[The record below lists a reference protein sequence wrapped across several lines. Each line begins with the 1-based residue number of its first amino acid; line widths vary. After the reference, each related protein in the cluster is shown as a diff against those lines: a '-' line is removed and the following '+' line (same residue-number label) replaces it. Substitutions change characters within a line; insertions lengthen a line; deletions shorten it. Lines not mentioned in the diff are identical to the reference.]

1 MSTSDG
7 PDERRSTRWRRV
19 VLTIGVLVG
28 AGVVWGSLSPGR
40 GGTDRCAEPV
50 DDDRRARGR
59 IRPGSNDP
67 RRDARFRRR
76 SPRRPQRAPP
86 MVPTRRE
93 RRARFRQTIAWGIG
107 LSVLVVFGVAL
118 LRILGSAVAYLLLA
132 LFFSRSRWSPRS
144 TTSTPDGTGAAA
156 SRRGCSSES
165 CSSACS

>member
-59 IRPGSNDP
+59 IRPGSNDR

-76 SPRRPQRAPP
+76 SPGRAQRAPP
-86 MVPTRRE
+86 WCRLVASAALGSVRRSP
-93 RRARFRQTIAWGIG
+93 G

-144 TTSTPDGTGAAA
+144 TTSMPHGTGAAA